1 MEQSL
6 IERLR
11 IRANI
16 RRGISTRK
24 SVQEGKPDKI
34 ADLLEEAADYIEQLE
49 YYANVSYKQIKGE
62 EMIELKYPV
71 SKTSI
76 DDMCEIIKFFDIEST
91 EYTDCTILYE
101 VTFDQ
106 LRTIYNLGKDHAAK
120 EKE

>member
-76 DDMCEIIKFFDIEST
+76 DDMCEIIKFFDIEAD

-120 EKE
+120 KKE